1 MSLIHNPCCS
11 LTPSSLEKHQ
21 IYPTRHFYKFV
32 HFTHKFAQKK
42 TLLLCI
48 NVDDL
53 PEMRWR
59 DMKTC
64 RYSKEA
70 CHPLIVPEIAYK
82 LSAYL

>member
-1 MSLIHNPCCS
+1 MLFSHSLKPGKAPD
-11 LTPSSLEKHQ
+11 LPHQ
-21 IYPTRHFYKFV
+21 TFLQICT
-32 HFTHKFAQKK
+32 FTHKFAPKK
-42 TLLLCI
+42 TFLLCI

-59 DMKTC
+59 DMKIR